1 VEYAQREVHGP
12 LAAAVREL
20 WFLRGPRPARFERIF
35 PLTDV
40 HLIVNL
46 SPQPYRV
53 LDAADA
59 AWRDLGPAFCSGLRS
74 RFVVSEAP
82 DPIVNAGA
90 VVRADGLPLL
100 GLDPR
105 ALASGVT
112 SQPWFDG
119 PAALGPDAAGDTV
132 LDAIEAVLTARLRS
146 SPGPDAAVRDAIAR
160 LDADPSLPIG
170 PLAADA
176 GLRHP
181 AFVARF
187 KRATGSTPKRYAELV
202 RFHRLIDRTP
212 LPGVAAWSELA
223 ADGGYYDQS
232 HVIRDFKR
240 FSGYTPAEYH
250 RRVSAA
256 GPDAVRFVP
265 DPEAAF
271 R

>member
-20 WFLRGPRPARFERIF
+20 WFLRGRRPARFERIF

-53 LDAADA
+53 LDGPDA
-59 AWRDLGPAFCSGLRS
+59 AWRPLGPAFCSGLRS

-100 GLDPR
+100 GVDPE
-105 ALASGVT
+105 APAGVIT

-119 PAALGPDAAGDTV
+119 PAALGPAAAGDTV
-132 LDAIEAVLTARLRS
+132 LDEIEAVLTARLRS
-146 SPGPDAAVRDAIAR
+146 SPGPDAVVRDAIAR
-160 LDADPSLPIG
+160 LDDDPSLPIG
-170 PLAADA
+170 SLAADA

-187 KRATGSTPKRYAELV
+187 RRATGSTPKRYAELV

-212 LPGVAAWSELA
+212 LPGVAPWSELA